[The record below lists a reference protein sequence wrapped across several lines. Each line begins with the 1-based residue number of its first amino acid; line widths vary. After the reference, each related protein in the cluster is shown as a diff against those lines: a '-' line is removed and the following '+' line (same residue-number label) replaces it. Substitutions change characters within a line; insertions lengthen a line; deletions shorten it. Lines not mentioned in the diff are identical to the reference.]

1 MNRENIIVITKEGVP
16 IGCFGSL
23 TEICEVYNLPYGS
36 LKAKKFPLESRGL
49 KLYKMPFRV
58 PQGDEN

>member
-1 MNRENIIVITKEGVP
+1 MNPKNIIVITKEGVP

-23 TEICEVYNLPYGS
+23 TETCEVYNLPYGT
-36 LKAKKFPLESRGL
+36 LKAKKFPVESRGL

-58 PQGDEN
+58 ALGN